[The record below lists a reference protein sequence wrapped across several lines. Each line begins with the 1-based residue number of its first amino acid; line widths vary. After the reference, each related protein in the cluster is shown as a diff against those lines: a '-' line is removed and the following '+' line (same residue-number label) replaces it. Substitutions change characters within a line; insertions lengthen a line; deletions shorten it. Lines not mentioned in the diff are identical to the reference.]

1 MIAPVIECG
10 DPAIEASLRDLLGR
24 YGLELV
30 MHPPGATLP
39 GTWWGEPEAG
49 IIGLTVHVRPDTPL
63 HSALHETGHLICM
76 EPERRAALHT
86 NAGGDDLEE
95 CGVCYLQILL
105 ADALPGVGR
114 ARLMQDMDT
123 WGYSFRLGST
133 ARWFEKDADDARAFL
148 HAEGLIDSRGRL
160 SFACRGG
167 LEPARDATLR
177 PTSQDATSLP
187 NTRHDPV
194 R

>member
-1 MIAPVIECG
+1 MTSTVLECG
-10 DPAIEASLRDLLGR
+10 DATIETPLRDLLER
-24 YGLELV
+24 YGLQLV
-30 MHPPGATLP
+30 MHPPGAALP

-49 IIGLTVHVRPDTPL
+49 IIGLAVHVRPDTPL
-63 HSALHETGHLICM
+63 HSALHEAGHLICM

-114 ARLMQDMDT
+114 NRLMQDMDA

-133 ARWFEKDADDARAFL
+133 ARWFEGDADDARAFL
-148 HAEGLIDSRGRL
+148 RAEGLIDSHERP

-177 PTSQDATSLP
+177 PTSQDATLP
-187 NTRHDPV
+187 QNVRPDPG